1 MNIRPVILC
10 GGTGTRLWPLSR
22 RLYPKQF
29 MDLGGHTL
37 FRDTLRRVMALQ
49 DMLPPLIICNEEQRF
64 LAAAQ
69 LQALSLEQG
78 PELTGTIILEPEGR
92 NTAPAIA
99 VAAFAALAE
108 QVGCRVGQDLADSG
122 GQEPLLL
129 VLPSDH
135 VVQNVSD
142 FARAVAEAAG
152 CAEQGHL
159 VTFGV
164 RPAGPETGYGWLR
177 RGEAL
182 GNGFKVRRFVEKP
195 CPADARA
202 MLEDGGYFWN
212 SGMFMFRASQYL
224 SELATYAPEMH
235 EAARAAWAKRRTD
248 VDFTRLEAASFAASP
263 ADSIDYAV
271 MEKTPLAAMV
281 PLDAGW
287 SDLGCWSSVYEA
299 AAKDGAGNA
308 CVGDILAEGASGS
321 YLHSSGRLIAALG
334 IKDLIVVETGDA
346 VLVADKERCQD
357 VKKLVARLAAS
368 KRPEK
373 DTHLRVF
380 RPWGWYET
388 LALGE
393 RFQVKRIMVNPGA
406 SLSLQLHHHRA
417 EHWVVVSGIGEIT
430 VGEAAVV
437 LHEDQSTYIPLGAKH
452 RLVNP
457 GQSPLEIIEVQS
469 GAYLGEDDIV
479 RFEDHY
485 GRS

>member
-22 RLYPKQF
+22 SLYPKQF

-49 DMLPPLIICNEEQRF
+49 GMLPPLILCNEEQRF

-69 LQALSLEQG
+69 LQAFSLEQG
-78 PELTGTIILEPEGR
+78 LDPGTIILEPEGR

-99 VAAFAALAE
+99 AAAFAALAG
-108 QVGCRVGQDLADSG
+108 QVGSGRDCADSE

-135 VVQNVSD
+135 ALQNRND
-142 FARAVAEAAG
+142 FARAVAEAAV

-182 GNGFKVRRFVEKP
+182 AQGFKVRRFVEKP

-202 MLEDGGYFWN
+202 MLADGGYYWN
-212 SGMFMFRASQYL
+212 SGMFLFRASQYL
-224 SELATYAPEMH
+224 SELARYAPEMH
-235 EAARAAWAKRRTD
+235 EAVRAAWAQRRTD
-248 VDFTRLEAASFAASP
+248 TDFTRLEAASFAACP

-287 SDLGCWSSVYEA
+287 SDLGSWSSVYEA
-299 AAKDGAGNA
+299 APKDDAGNA
-308 CVGDILAEGASGS
+308 CIGDILAEEVSGS

-334 IKDLIVVETGDA
+334 IRDLIIVETGDA
-346 VLVADKERCQD
+346 VLVADKGRCQD
-357 VKKLVARLAAS
+357 VRKLVARLAAG

-417 EHWVVVSGIGEIT
+417 EHWVVVSGMGEIT
-430 VGEAAVV
+430 VGEATVV
-437 LHEDQSTYIPLGAKH
+437 LHEDQSTYIPLGVRH
-452 RLVNP
+452 RLANP
-457 GQSPLEIIEVQS
+457 GPSPLEIIEVQS

>member
-22 RLYPKQF
+22 SLYPKQF

-49 DMLPPLIICNEEQRF
+49 GMLPPLIICNEEQRF

-69 LQALSLEQG
+69 LQAFSLEQG
-78 PELTGTIILEPEGR
+78 LDPGTIILEPEGR

-99 VAAFAALAE
+99 AAAFAALAG
-108 QVGCRVGQDLADSG
+108 QVGSGRDCADNE

-135 VVQNVSD
+135 ALQNRND
-142 FARAVAEAAG
+142 FARAVAEAAV

-182 GNGFKVRRFVEKP
+182 AQGFKVRRFVEKP

-202 MLEDGGYFWN
+202 MLADGGYYWN
-212 SGMFMFRASQYL
+212 SGMFLFRASQYL
-224 SELATYAPEMH
+224 SELARYAPEMH
-235 EAARAAWAKRRTD
+235 EAVRAAWAQRRTD
-248 VDFTRLEAASFAASP
+248 TDFTRLEAASFAACP

-281 PLDAGW
+281 PLNAGW
-287 SDLGCWSSVYEA
+287 SDLGSWSSVYEA
-299 AAKDGAGNA
+299 APKDDAGNA
-308 CVGDILAEGASGS
+308 CIGDILAEEVSGS

-334 IKDLIVVETGDA
+334 IRDLIIVETGDA
-346 VLVADKERCQD
+346 VLVADKGHCQD
-357 VKKLVARLAAS
+357 VKKLVARLAAG

-417 EHWVVVSGIGEIT
+417 EHWVVVSGMGEIT
-430 VGEAAVV
+430 VGEATVV
-437 LHEDQSTYIPLGAKH
+437 LHEDQSTYIPLGVRH
-452 RLVNP
+452 RLANP
-457 GQSPLEIIEVQS
+457 GPSPLEIIEVQS

>member
-69 LQALSLEQG
+69 LQAFSLEQG
-78 PELTGTIILEPEGR
+78 LDLPGKIILEPEGR

-99 VAAFAALAE
+99 AAAFAALAG
-108 QVGCRVGQDLADSG
+108 QVGSGAGRDCADSE

-135 VVQNVSD
+135 ALQNMND
-142 FARAVAEAAG
+142 FARAVVEAAV

-182 GNGFKVRRFVEKP
+182 AQGFKVRRFVEKP
-195 CPADARA
+195 CPADAQA
-202 MLEDGGYFWN
+202 MLADGGYYWN
-212 SGMFMFRASQYL
+212 SGMFLFRASQYL
-224 SELATYAPEMH
+224 SELARYAPAMH
-235 EAARAAWAKRRTD
+235 EAVRAAWAQRRTD
-248 VDFTRLEAASFAASP
+248 MDFTRLEAASFAACP

-287 SDLGCWSSVYEA
+287 SDLGSWSSVYEA
-299 AAKDGAGNA
+299 APKDDAGNA
-308 CVGDILAEGASGS
+308 CIGDILAEEVSGS

-334 IKDLIVVETGDA
+334 IRDLIIVETGDA
-346 VLVADKERCQD
+346 VLVADKGRCQD
-357 VKKLVARLAAS
+357 VRKLVARLAAG

-393 RFQVKRIMVNPGA
+393 RFQVKRIMVNSGA

-417 EHWVVVSGIGEIT
+417 EHWVVVSGMGEIT
-430 VGEAAVV
+430 VGEATVV
-437 LHEDQSTYIPLGAKH
+437 LHADQSTYIPLGVRH
-452 RLVNP
+452 RLANP
-457 GQSPLEIIEVQS
+457 GPSPLEIIEVQS

>member
-69 LQALSLEQG
+69 LQAFSLAQG
-78 PELTGTIILEPEGR
+78 LDLPGTIILEPEGR

-99 VAAFAALAE
+99 AAAFAALAG
-108 QVGCRVGQDLADSG
+108 QVGPGRDCADSER
-122 GQEPLLL
+122 QDPLLL

-135 VVQNVSD
+135 ALQNMKD
-142 FARAVAEAAG
+142 FARAVAEAAV

-182 GNGFKVRRFVEKP
+182 AQGFKVRRFVEKP
-195 CPADARA
+195 CPADART
-202 MLEDGGYFWN
+202 MLADGGYYWN
-212 SGMFMFRASQYL
+212 SGMFLFRASQYL
-224 SELATYAPEMH
+224 SELARYAPAMH
-235 EAARAAWAKRRTD
+235 EAVRAAWAQRRAD
-248 VDFTRLEAASFAASP
+248 MDFTRLEAASFAACP

-287 SDLGCWSSVYEA
+287 SDLGSWSSVYEA
-299 AAKDGAGNA
+299 APKDDAGNA
-308 CVGDILAEGASGS
+308 CIGDILAEEVSGS

-334 IKDLIVVETGDA
+334 IRDLIIVETGDA
-346 VLVADKERCQD
+346 VLVADKGRCQD
-357 VKKLVARLAAS
+357 VRKLVARLAAD

-417 EHWVVVSGIGEIT
+417 EHWVVVSGMGEIT
-430 VGEAAVV
+430 VGEASVV
-437 LHEDQSTYIPLGAKH
+437 LHADQSTYIPLGVRH
-452 RLVNP
+452 RLANP
-457 GQSPLEIIEVQS
+457 GPSPLEIIEVQS